1 MTERTAALA
10 PALVPALITGASAG
24 LGRALA
30 RRLAERGHPVVLVAR
45 QREPLLA
52 TVASITAAGGTAH
65 AVVGDLGR
73 PEAARSIAAQ
83 ASALVGRVGLLVHN
97 ASTLGPL
104 PMPALADTRP
114 EDLQAVLEVN
124 VLGPFRLT
132 RALLGGL
139 GLGQGGTVLHV
150 SSDAA
155 VEAYPGWGAYSVSKA
170 ALDHLSR
177 VWAAELAD
185 AGVRVLSVDP
195 GEMDTRMHADAIPDA
210 DRSTLADPDDV
221 AVQLVALLEDPVG
234 APSGAR
240 VVAARWEVAA

>member
-1 MTERTAALA
+1 MTERTAAL
-10 PALVPALITGASAG
+10 ITGASRG

-45 QREPLLA
+45 EREPLLA
-52 TVASITAAGGTAH
+52 AVAELAAAGCTAH
-65 AVVGDLGR
+65 AIEGDLGD
-73 PEAARSIAAQ
+73 PDDARSIAAR
-83 ASALVGRVGLLVHN
+83 ATALVGRVGLLVHN

-104 PMPALADTRP
+104 PMPSLADTTP
-114 EDLQAVLEVN
+114 EDLAAVLEVN
-124 VLGPFRLT
+124 LLGPFRLT

-139 GLGQGGTVLHV
+139 ALGQGGTVLHI

-195 GEMDTRMHADAIPDA
+195 GEMDTKMHADAIPGA
-210 DRSTLADPDDV
+210 DRSTLADPEEV
-221 AVQLVALLEDPVG
+221 ARRIVALLHDPEG

-240 VVAARWEVAA
+240 VVAAKWEVAA

>member
-1 MTERTAALA
+1 MTNDSAAL
-10 PALVPALITGASAG
+10 VTGASRG

-52 TVASITAAGGTAH
+52 AVAAIQASGGRAH

-73 PEAARSIAAQ
+73 PEDARSIAAQ
-83 ASALVGRVGLLVHN
+83 ATALVGSVGLVVHD

-104 PMPALADTRP
+104 PMPTLADTRV

-124 VLGPFRLT
+124 LLGPFRLT
-132 RALLGGL
+132 QALLGGL
-139 GLGQGGTVLHV
+139 ALGQGGTVLHI

-155 VEAYPGWGAYSVSKA
+155 VEAYPGWGAYAVSKA

-177 VWAAELAD
+177 VWAAELGET
-185 AGVRVLSVDP
+185 GVRVLSVDP

-210 DRSTLADPDDV
+210 DPATLADPDEV
-221 AVQLVALLEDPVG
+221 AGRILALLDDPVG

-240 VVAARWEVAA
+240 VIAAKWEVAA